1 MAKTWLVTCSP
12 RDLRVGTGRPALGSG
27 DLVVATARHAERLD
41 LLVREHENRPLDQLV
56 ISDQRGSAAAFPT
69 NAELPHLAVH
79 CALRLAGNPA
89 AAAGKDPGTCEG
101 TGQNRNP
108 DLMPMLL
115 VDTIKILM

>member
-1 MAKTWLVTCSP
+1 MTVRDTSQLWPRHGSSP
-12 RDLRVGTGRPALGSG
+12 AVPANFGWGTGRPALGSG
-27 DLVVATARHAERLD
+27 DLVVAAARHAERLD
-41 LLVREHENRPLDQLV
+41 VLVRAHDNRPLDQLV

-101 TGQNRNP
+101 N
-108 DLMPMLL
+108 
-115 VDTIKILM
+115 